1 MLSTRNL
8 FEGKA
13 LRYAGA
19 IASGLTGPFIGG
31 SVGAYQANQKTEYA
45 KQIARQKGDVKEET
59 EQQKKHPGRMVGR
72 SLLGMIPGVG
82 AVSNLDNQMKLE
94 KQKEELKRLADKK
107 K

>member
-1 MLSTRNL
+1 
-8 FEGKA
+8 
-13 LRYAGA
+13 
-19 IASGLTGPFIGG
+19 
-31 SVGAYQANQKTEYA
+31 
-45 KQIARQKGDVKEET
+45 
-59 EQQKKHPGRMVGR
+59 MVGR